1 MDKDFPGSPVVM
13 NLPSNA
19 GDLGVIHGQGT
30 RKVASQVALVLRN
43 LPANI
48 GDKRDA
54 GLIPWWGR
62 SPGEVNGTLL
72 QHSCLEN
79 SMGREAWWGIVH
91 QAPKNQIRL
100 SDWAH
105 HTEGTKIPS
114 APGHLSPGTTTREMP
129 LHCNKGPTHRSEKT
143 PQATTKT

>member
-1 MDKDFPGSPVVM
+1 MDKGFPGSPVVM
-13 NLPSNA
+13 NPPSSA
-19 GDLGVIHGQGT
+19 GDLGVIPGQGT
-30 RKVASQVALVLRN
+30 EKGGSSVTESTCQY
-43 LPANI
+43 

-62 SPGEVNGTLL
+62 SSGEVNGTLL

-79 SMGREAWWGIVH
+79 STGREAWWAIVH
-91 QAPKNQIRL
+91 RAPRSQTRL

-114 APGHLSPGTTTREMP
+114 ALAHLSPGTTTRETP
-129 LHCNKGPTHRSEKT
+129 AHCNKEPTHRSEKPAGRNEDLT
-143 PQATTKT
+143 QP

>member
-54 GLIPWWGR
+54 GLISWWGR

-100 SDWAH
+100 SD
-105 HTEGTKIPS
+105 
-114 APGHLSPGTTTREMP
+114 
-129 LHCNKGPTHRSEKT
+129 
-143 PQATTKT
+143 

>member
-1 MDKDFPGSPVVM
+1 MGPEVSLSGLRNSVKTRRVLGIVRELETDKYTLQYSKWTKDFPGSPVVM

-19 GDLGVIHGQGT
+19 GDLGVIPGQGM

-79 SMGREAWWGIVH
+79 SMGREAWWAIVH

-100 SDWAH
+100 SD
-105 HTEGTKIPS
+105 
-114 APGHLSPGTTTREMP
+114 
-129 LHCNKGPTHRSEKT
+129 
-143 PQATTKT
+143 